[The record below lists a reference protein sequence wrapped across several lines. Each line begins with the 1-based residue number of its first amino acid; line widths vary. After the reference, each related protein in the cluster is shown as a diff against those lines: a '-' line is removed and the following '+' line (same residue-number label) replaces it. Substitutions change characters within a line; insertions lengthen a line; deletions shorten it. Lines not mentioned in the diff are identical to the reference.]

1 MLIDD
6 DDPYTEF
13 NPDDAAV
20 LVWMLLGSIALIALL
35 LWAIFR

>member
-20 LVWMLLGSIALIALL
+20 LVWMLLGSTALVLFL
-35 LWAIFR
+35 LWIIFR

>member
-13 NPDDAAV
+13 SPEDAAV
-20 LVWMLLGSIALIALL
+20 LVWMLLGSAALVLFL
-35 LWAIFR
+35 LWIVFR

>member
-13 NPDDAAV
+13 SPDDAAV
-20 LVWMLLGSIALIALL
+20 LVWMLLGSVALVVFL
-35 LWAIFR
+35 LWIVFR